1 MAKTTTTAERPKA
14 LDTLIG
20 IVDLATT
27 FRFVDRTPT
36 LSDLACLTATASR
49 CLRYDDIDERISTEN
64 AAVLALA
71 KKRQL
76 VS

>member
-1 MAKTTTTAERPKA
+1 MAKTTATTDRPKA

-36 LSDLACLTATASR
+36 LSDIARLTSSASR
-49 CLRYDDIDERISTEN
+49 VLRYDNVDEKISVEN
-64 AAVLALA
+64 ACVMSVA
-71 KKRQL
+71 KRRNL
-76 VS
+76 IS

>member
-1 MAKTTTTAERPKA
+1 MAKTTATTDRPKA

-36 LSDLACLTATASR
+36 LSDLARLTATASR
-49 CLRYDDIDERISTEN
+49 CLRYDDVDERISVEN
-64 AAVLALA
+64 ACVMSVA
-71 KKRQL
+71 KRRNL
-76 VS
+76 IS

>member
-1 MAKTTTTAERPKA
+1 MAKNTNTADRPKA
-14 LDTLIG
+14 LETLIG
-20 IVDLATT
+20 IVDLAAT

-36 LSDLACLTATASR
+36 LSDLARLTASASR
-49 CLRYDDIDERISTEN
+49 CLRYQDVDERISTEN

-71 KKRQL
+71 KKRSL